1 MNIYKGHLTT
11 LLLIEITEIEIDTA
25 FFTFLFIP
33 YQALKCLMKFK
44 VHAEGIALEAKVR
57 TKLWHRL
64 EVQAGVAIVLTRNG
78 DVLALVKA
86 RVALHGPRQRLDERV
101 VRIAAAEF
109 VDVGTMIAAPRQLKQ
124 VSLRSRLYRVLT
136 DWCQ

>member
-64 EVQAGVAIVLTRNG
+64 EVQAEVAVVLTRHG
-78 DVLALVKA
+78 DVLAVEHL
-86 RVALHGPRQRLDERV
+86 RIALHAPRQRLDERV
-101 VRIAAAEF
+101 VRVA
-109 VDVGTMIAAPRQLKQ
+109 
-124 VSLRSRLYRVLT
+124 
-136 DWCQ
+136 

>member
-44 VHAEGIALEAKVR
+44 VHTEGC
-57 TKLWHRL
+57 
-64 EVQAGVAIVLTRNG
+64 
-78 DVLALVKA
+78 
-86 RVALHGPRQRLDERV
+86 RLDD
-101 VRIAAAEF
+101 A
-109 VDVGTMIAAPRQLKQ
+109 
-124 VSLRSRLYRVLT
+124 
-136 DWCQ
+136 